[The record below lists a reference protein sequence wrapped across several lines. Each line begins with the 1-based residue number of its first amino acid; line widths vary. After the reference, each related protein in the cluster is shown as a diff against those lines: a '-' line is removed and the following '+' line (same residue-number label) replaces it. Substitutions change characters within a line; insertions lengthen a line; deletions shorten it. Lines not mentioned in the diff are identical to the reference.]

1 MAIEVLR
8 IDGVSTI
15 QQNLANAMN
24 EEWVDMKIYILDDE
38 QTSINQ
44 MEKYIKEYADKM
56 GVVMQSRGF
65 TSAEKFLQE
74 YEQSD
79 EKPYL
84 VIIRVEMKQM
94 SGIEVARILR
104 EKGSAVRLIFTDVSD
119 KYAMDAFDVHAD
131 GYLRKPVTYQGFAN
145 SMKRFQ
151 ARFAIESHTVQVRAE
166 RSRVNL
172 HTADIFFAEATGH
185 NVWIYSKEGDYKTP
199 LTMGKLTELMQEEKS
214 FLPCGRSYLVNM
226 AYIKQLEDEVIV
238 MKNGSRIPI
247 PVRLRKSVAENY
259 RKYCNG

>member
-1 MAIEVLR
+1 MGLM
-8 IDGVSTI
+8 TI
-15 QQNLANAMN
+15 QQHLANVIG

-38 QTSINQ
+38 QNAINQ
-44 MEKYIKEYADKM
+44 MEKYIKEYAGKM
-56 GVVMQSRGF
+56 GVTIQAHGF
-65 TSAEKFLQE
+65 TNAEKFLQE
-74 YEQSD
+74 YDQND

-94 SGIEVARILR
+94 SGIEVARVLR

-131 GYLRKPVTYQGFAN
+131 GYLKKPVTYQGFAN

-151 ARFAIESHTVQVRAE
+151 ARFAIESHTIQVRAE

-172 HTADIFFAEATGH
+172 HTADIFYAEATGH
-185 NVWIYSKEGDYKTP
+185 NVWIFSKEGDYKTP
-199 LTMGKLTELMQEEKS
+199 LTMGRLTELMQEEKS
-214 FLPCGRSYLVNM
+214 FLSCGRSYLVNM
-226 AYIKQLEDEVIV
+226 AYIKKLEDEVIV
-238 MKNGSRIPI
+238 MNNGSCIPI
-247 PVRLRKSVAENY
+247 PVRLRKKVAEKY